1 MANVDLQKFCDELRA
16 RISIVDVVGSKVKLI
31 RKGRE
36 YQACCPFHNE
46 KTPSFTVNEAKG
58 FYHCF
63 GCGAHGDII
72 KFEMDAN
79 NLPFI
84 DAVKKLADKSGLPM
98 PVLNKEQHEEHE
110 KKKSLYDIME
120 LACKFFEKS
129 LRMPEG
135 ARGLDYF
142 HHRGLEDDIIR
153 KFRLGYA
160 PNNNALK
167 AHLSSQGITDRDM
180 NELGLLTIPE
190 DSSRKPHDFFRDRV
204 MIPIMDKQGR
214 VIAFGGRIMGDGQPK
229 YLNSP
234 ETPIFNKRKVLYN
247 LNNARDK
254 GFDARN
260 IIICEGY
267 MDVIALDKY
276 GFGYA
281 VAPLGTSL
289 TEEQILEAW
298 KVCSEPTL
306 CFDGDGAGIK
316 AAIRSIDRALP
327 ILKAGYSLKYVFLP
341 DKQDP
346 DEFLQ
351 EHGHDAFKQYLDN
364 TTPLVDLLWKKNIEG
379 KNYSTPEQKA
389 LIEKNIKEEVSRIT
403 DETVRGY
410 YQQQM
415 KDYVY
420 NELGQGA
427 WLKKRQAQQVSTYKK
442 KEQNTNQP
450 PSRPKIM
457 LDELVLKFVLAA
469 MLYAPELVAE
479 YEEQISMFDINN
491 PRLHNMIDTIFD
503 VYHNNENI
511 DVSLLEQ
518 NLNELGYERELANLW
533 ELAMLRQQKP
543 YIGKLRAEINTKI
556 AEVQLNQL
564 ENEIKECLRIMQISE
579 SFPEEVYNRYETLKK
594 EKISL
599 LNNYTIN

>member
-1 MANVDLQKFCDELRA
+1 MQK
-16 RISIVDVVGSKVKLI
+16 
-31 RKGRE
+31 
-36 YQACCPFHNE
+36 
-46 KTPSFTVNEAKG
+46 
-58 FYHCF
+58 
-63 GCGAHGDII
+63 
-72 KFEMDAN
+72 
-79 NLPFI
+79 
-84 DAVKKLADKSGLPM
+84 
-98 PVLNKEQHEEHE
+98 
-110 KKKSLYDIME
+110 
-120 LACKFFEKS
+120 
-129 LRMPEG
+129 
-135 ARGLDYF
+135 
-142 HHRGLEDDIIR
+142 
-153 KFRLGYA
+153 
-160 PNNNALK
+160 
-167 AHLSSQGITDRDM
+167 
-180 NELGLLTIPE
+180 
-190 DSSRKPHDFFRDRV
+190 
-204 MIPIMDKQGR
+204 
-214 VIAFGGRIMGDGQPK
+214 
-229 YLNSP
+229 
-234 ETPIFNKRKVLYN
+234 
-247 LNNARDK
+247 
-254 GFDARN
+254 
-260 IIICEGY
+260 
-267 MDVIALDKY
+267 
-276 GFGYA
+276 
-281 VAPLGTSL
+281 
-289 TEEQILEAW
+289 
-298 KVCSEPTL
+298 
-306 CFDGDGAGIK
+306 
-316 AAIRSIDRALP
+316 
-327 ILKAGYSLKYVFLP
+327 
-341 DKQDP
+341 
-346 DEFLQ
+346 
-351 EHGHDAFKQYLDN
+351 HGHDAFKQYLDN
-364 TTPLVDLLWKKNIEG
+364 TTPLVNLLWKKNIEG

-427 WLKKRQAQQVSTYKK
+427 WLKKRQEQQVSAYKK

-511 DVSLLEQ
+511 NVSLLEQ
-518 NLNELGYERELANLW
+518 NLNELGFERELANLW

-564 ENEIKECLRIMQISE
+564 ENEIKECLRIMQTSE